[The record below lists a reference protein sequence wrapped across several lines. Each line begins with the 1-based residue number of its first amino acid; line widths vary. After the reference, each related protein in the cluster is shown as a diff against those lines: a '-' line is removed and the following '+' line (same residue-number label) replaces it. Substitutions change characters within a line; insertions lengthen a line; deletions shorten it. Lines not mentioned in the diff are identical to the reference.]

1 MRARDLGRVATA
13 TAALM
18 LMLLAGAAQAR
29 AQGAALTEPQAQL
42 ERALECHGP
51 LGGDGPP
58 PVILVHG
65 TGSTPEES
73 FGFGYVTALPKRGI
87 PACTVRLP
95 ARALVDQQR
104 SIQYVVHAVREVA
117 RRSGRKVSLVGHSQG
132 ATLVTYATYLWPDL
146 PAKVDDVIGLA
157 GPYQGTT
164 TADDSCADAS
174 CPVFAWQFRRASR
187 LNAAFHG
194 ARQPRGPSYTAI
206 ATAIDELVAPAPGA
220 ARLEGAA
227 NIVIQDVC
235 ALRPIDHY
243 LLTGDAVTYALVLDA
258 LTHPGPADRSRFDAT
273 TCLQTVLPGADLVQT
288 AVTAPVAI
296 ANAITS
302 IATAPEVDR
311 EPALRCPFD
320 PADCPRP
327 AGAAHPPL
335 RARRRPARRARRRRR
350 RGPQRGLQTRQAPRP
365 PGRRRPVR
373 HHAHGAHAQ
382 ARGAIETSRGRLARQ
397 AARRPRRPRAP
408 AAALRRAK
416 LKAAQG
422 SCARSASRTAAYA
435 CATSAMSCGVGTS
448 PTRASVS
455 MSASSATR

>member
-1 MRARDLGRVATA
+1 MKVMLVRARSVATA

-18 LMLLAGAAQAR
+18 LVVLVGATQAR
-29 AQGAALTEPQAQL
+29 AQGAALTEPQAEL

-51 LGGDGPP
+51 LTGDGPP

-95 ARALVDQQR
+95 GRALVDQQR

-146 PAKVDDVIGLA
+146 PAKVDDVVGLA

-164 TADDSCADAS
+164 TADDSCADAK
-174 CPVFAWQFRRASR
+174 CPVFAWQFRRASNI
-187 LNAAFHG
+187 NAAFH
-194 ARQPRGPSYTAI
+194 AAPQPTGPSYTAI

-220 ARLEGAA
+220 ARLESAA

-258 LTHPGPADRSRFDAT
+258 LTHPGPAERSRFDPG
-273 TCLQTVLPGADLVQT
+273 TCLQTVLPGADLAQT
-288 AVTAPVAI
+288 AVTAPVAV
-296 ANAITS
+296 ANAVTS

-311 EPALRCPFD
+311 EPALRCPFE
-320 PADCPRP
+320 PADCPAPQVRLTRRCAP
-327 AGAAHPPL
+327 GGALRVALAGDVDAVRGADFKLGTRLVRRAAGAPFATTLTPRTLRRAARSRL
-335 RARRRPARRARRRRR
+335 RAIAS
-350 RGPQRGLQTRQAPRP
+350 LQSP
-365 PGRRRPVR
+365 PG
-373 HHAHGAHAQ
+373 
-382 ARGAIETSRGRLARQ
+382 GRVILARTLPRC
-397 AARRPRRPRAP
+397 AARR
-408 AAALRRAK
+408 
-416 LKAAQG
+416 
-422 SCARSASRTAAYA
+422 
-435 CATSAMSCGVGTS
+435 
-448 PTRASVS
+448 
-455 MSASSATR
+455 